1 MDDKEWIGA
10 IAADW
15 WQSNQDRPGALA
27 RLRRCAGVIDVIREP
42 AALDLIRRLPDENP
56 DRVAIVAGLLACVR
70 TDDDRPVARC
80 AQDAGWSQER
90 FRRLM
95 RTPLTDPE
103 LFLRRFRRLV
113 HFLKGKANVADLAS
127 SLLRW
132 GGKTHQRWIFD
143 FHGVPSRDPVL
154 TDKETSSHA

>member
-1 MDDKEWIGA
+1 MDDKEWIGT
-10 IAADW
+10 IAVDW
-15 WQSNQDRPGALA
+15 WRANQTRPGALA
-27 RLRRCAGVIDVIREP
+27 RLRRAVGVTDIIHEP
-42 AALDLIRRLPDENP
+42 AALDLIRRLPNENP
-56 DRVAIVAGLLACVR
+56 DRVAVVAGLLACVR
-70 TDDDRPVARC
+70 TDDDRPVASC
-80 AQDAGWSQER
+80 AKGAKWSQER

-95 RTPLTDPE
+95 RTPPTDPE

-143 FHGVPSRDPVL
+143 FHGVPSRDPVS
-154 TDKETSSHA
+154 TDKETSSYA